1 MSIKFSG
8 KWFAILIIPI
18 VFSACQD
25 HRLTPN
31 PERFRLKKTVY
42 TTAIKFNTPYRQEVV
57 YSYNS
62 TGNLEK
68 EISTITN
75 TYENRVVTQLSAFTY
90 DAQNRLIRIDSEA
103 DSGVNP
109 PIRRI
114 EYTYDADGNIAE
126 ETTSVSYTG
135 KNTGD
140 YTIIG
145 QSVFTYAGS
154 RFPVKQVYTNSPTV
168 HVYDYTYS
176 NGNISQLVSTQ
187 TAATPYPAVTNTY
200 QYDDKPNPYY
210 GVIRSDGLTA
220 AVANKNNVIDE
231 ITSPAP
237 KYKRVLTY
245 DSLGLLTKLNIVY
258 PPDPNYNYNSQT
270 TYEYEKY

>member
-1 MSIKFSG
+1 MFIEFSW
-8 KWFAILIIPI
+8 KWFTVLTIPI

-25 HRLTPN
+25 HQLTPD

-42 TTAIKFNTPYRQEVV
+42 TNAIKFNTPYRKEVV

-68 EISTITN
+68 EVATITS
-75 TYENRVVTQLSAFTY
+75 TYENRVIITLSAFVY
-90 DAQNRLIRIDSEA
+90 DAQNRLIRINSESDLGA
-103 DSGVNP
+103 NL

-114 EYTYDADGNIAE
+114 EYTYDADGNIAK
-126 ETTSVSYTG
+126 ETASVSYTG

-154 RFPVKQVYTNSPTV
+154 RFPLKQVYTNSSTV
-168 HVYDYTYS
+168 QVYDYTYS

-210 GVIRSDGLTA
+210 GVIRGDGLTA
-220 AVANKNNVIDE
+220 AVINKNNVIDE
-231 ITSPAP
+231 MTSPAP

-258 PPDPNYNYNSQT
+258 PPDPYYNYNSQT